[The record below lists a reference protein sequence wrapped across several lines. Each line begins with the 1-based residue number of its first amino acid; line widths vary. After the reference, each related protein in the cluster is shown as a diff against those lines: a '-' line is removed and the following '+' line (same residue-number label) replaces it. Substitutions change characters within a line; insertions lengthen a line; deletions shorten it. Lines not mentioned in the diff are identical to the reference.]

1 MRFVVAANFGAEA
14 GMSTQTLP
22 FFYRFSMSR
31 RGGLTAV
38 VLMLCIAL
46 ALVAALMMRLPYF
59 EIRRVVIEGD
69 TKHSDMLALKANAG
83 AGLVNNFWSLKSRD
97 LQTYFESLPWIR
109 KAVIRRQFPDTVRVS
124 LEEHQ
129 PAAIWQ
135 GDLENSYVN
144 NFGEIF
150 QADSDNKAEDL
161 PVFKSKVE
169 QSVRVMSMYVALN
182 QLVQSMAHSSV
193 VEIELS
199 KGGLWRMVVAPNTA
213 IELGRGTE
221 DELQERL
228 RKFFLTYRQA
238 LALNSGNALQAL
250 SDVDLRYQR
259 GFSVKVRN
267 SANVIAVN

>member
-1 MRFVVAANFGAEA
+1 
-14 GMSTQTLP
+14 MSEQQLP
-22 FFYRFSMSR
+22 LVYRLAMSR
-31 RGGLTAV
+31 RGGV
-38 VLMLCIAL
+38 L
-46 ALVAALMMRLPYF
+46 ALCFMALLALLLAAVMVMRLPYF

-97 LQTYFESLPWIR
+97 LQTYFEGMPWIR
-109 KAVIRRQFPDTVRVS
+109 KAVVRRQFPDTVRIA

-150 QADSDNKAEDL
+150 QADSDNKADDL
-161 PVFKSKVE
+161 PIFKSSEE

-182 QLVQSMAHSSV
+182 QLVQSTVQAPV
-193 VEIELS
+193 LEIELS

-221 DELQERL
+221 DELQGRL
-228 RKFFLTYRQA
+228 RKFLMTYRQA
-238 LALNSGNALQAL
+238 LSVGGAHPLQAL
-250 SDVDLRYQR
+250 GAVDLRYQR
-259 GFSVKVRN
+259 GFSVKLRN
-267 SANVIAVN
+267 SANVNAVN

>member
-1 MRFVVAANFGAEA
+1 
-14 GMSTQTLP
+14 MSTQALP
-22 FFYRFSMSR
+22 LFYRLALSR
-31 RGGLTAV
+31 RGGMAAV
-38 VLMLCIAL
+38 VFMLLL
-46 ALVAALMMRLPYF
+46 ALVLAATLVMRLPYF

-69 TKHSDMLALKANAG
+69 TKHSDMLALRANAG
-83 AGLVNNFWSLKSRD
+83 AGLVSNFWNLNSSD
-97 LQTYFESLPWIR
+97 LQAYFESLPWIR
-109 KAVIRRQFPDTVRVS
+109 KAVIRRQFPDTVRIS

-135 GDLENSYVN
+135 GDMENSYVN

-161 PVFKSKVE
+161 PVFKSKLE

-221 DELQERL
+221 YELQERL

-250 SDVDLRYQR
+250 SEVDLRYQR
-259 GFSVKVRN
+259 GFSVKLRN